1 MGGGELRYL
10 LDTSVWLRAIVEP
23 ETIPPKVQQILDG
36 RNEQFGLAPISLWE
50 VAKKQQI
57 GKLKL
62 QKDLNSWLRQAVAA
76 HIQLLPMTTEIAS
89 EAMMLPAFPNRDP
102 ADELIV
108 ATARIHQLT
117 LLTTDAMLK
126 NYRHATIHYFVPIL
140 VH

>member
-1 MGGGELRYL
+1 M
-10 LDTSVWLRAIVEP
+10 
-23 ETIPPKVQQILDG
+23 
-36 RNEQFGLAPISLWE
+36 
-50 VAKKQQI
+50 AKKQQI
-57 GKLKL
+57 GRLKL
-62 QKDLNSWLRQAVAA
+62 QKDLSTWLRKAVAA
-76 HIQLLPMTTEIAS
+76 HIQVLPMTPEGVS

-108 ATARIHQLT
+108 ATARIPQLT